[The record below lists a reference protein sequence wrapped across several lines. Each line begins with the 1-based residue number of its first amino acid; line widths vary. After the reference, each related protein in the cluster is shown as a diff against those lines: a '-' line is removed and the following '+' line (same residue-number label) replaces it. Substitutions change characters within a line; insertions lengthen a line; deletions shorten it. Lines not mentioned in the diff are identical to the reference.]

1 MRSPTKSLI
10 VRYLAEHGPMRSD
23 ELADEVGVTRRSVN
37 VALASM
43 IAQPPAER
51 PVRILRWDR
60 VERGLYGAV
69 PVPVYAA
76 GPGPN
81 RTKPKPKTA
90 AEKAR
95 EYRAR
100 VASPASITAAMV
112 RACSSPMTNSSS

>member
-1 MRSPTKSLI
+1 MRSPTKPLI
-10 VRYLAEHGPMRSD
+10 VRYLEENGPLPSD
-23 ELADEVGVTRRSVN
+23 ELADLLRITRRSVN
-37 VALASM
+37 RALADMVALPTDAR
-43 IAQPPAER
+43 PAHIE
-51 PVRILRWDR
+51 RWDQ

-81 RTKPKPKTA
+81 RRKPKPKSA

-100 VASPASITAAMV
+100 RATPLGITAAMV

>member
-1 MRSPTKSLI
+1 
-10 VRYLAEHGPMRSD
+10 VRYLAEHGPMMSD
-23 ELADEVGVTRRSVN
+23 ALADLLGVKRRSVN
-37 VALASM
+37 RALASM

-51 PVRILRWDR
+51 PVRVLRWDR

-76 GPGPN
+76 GAGPN

-100 VASPASITAAMV
+100 AASPASITAAMV
-112 RACSSPMTNSSS
+112 RACSSPTTNSSS